1 MRDIKLTIKII
12 TDEAKN
18 KLAELKKQMEN
29 LSEPKQSAGGFAQ
42 SIAEGF
48 SRARSAAQSAYEV
61 ARQMVASLDMAGRR
75 QSMEYEQAQRALR
88 EARREAEAFER
99 ALERA
104 EPRGMVDRL
113 KEMNGAL
120 RVGLIA
126 LGTQAGFDTFVKSF
140 MELDTATQRI
150 RTLGGAAE
158 ELAPRLKQMA
168 VEMSRSVP
176 IAANEMQNAMYE
188 ALSAGVE
195 PSEQAMKKFMDVAVK
210 LSVGGVETIG
220 NSVNVLSSV
229 LNAYGASVDEAA
241 RYSDILFNTVNLGK
255 TTIPEL
261 SASLSQV
268 VPAAAS
274 AEVGFDAVGAAL
286 ALMTANGIPTS
297 QAATKLNA
305 LLTEMKKPGQ
315 DFAEVMKAAG
325 VSLESL
331 REEGLVETLVRL
343 RGAMEQLGVQA
354 GQVMGSVESAA
365 AFDTLTKDVE
375 RFRETFE
382 GVAGV
387 TGSTEA
393 AFERMQESVQVRL
406 QQMIAQLQATFVELA
421 NVFMPLVEGVL
432 GGVQTAIKLI
442 SQAFGGQFAPVMK
455 SATIAVLAYVAAQKM
470 ASREMITTAVNSIKT
485 LIASLF
491 AKTTATTAATAAT
504 NALKAAW
511 ATNPLGMVLAGV
523 ALAVGAIMTLR
534 DALSESI
541 EEKKQAVE
549 AEKSYLEEQKKT
561 LENDLK
567 QAEAKRTL
575 IDQYVQL
582 AEKSKRT
589 ADEQRKFEALQKQI
603 EKNYPGLIDKT
614 ASFSDNLGKLKAESA
629 ETANYIGKLETQL
642 SELDRRVAES
652 NRKLLYIEA
661 NKIRADIAK
670 VFDDA
675 TSNWLGAMDANASA
689 MEYKMNQMFDKIY
702 SAKTVD
708 ELRARLQDLT
718 EYIEAWKPE
727 GQEQQDAK
735 YKMLKMVQ
743 EFGRLRQQAM
753 TFWDEYE
760 KEKAEET
767 AEEVVKTEKKKTEEV
782 RKETDERI
790 RKKIE
795 ELQAA
800 RKSAESAA
808 EAAEAEAEAERARR
822 GRSRSLA
829 EELEY
834 EQKRLRIIAE
844 HLDKAKKIE
853 VQNEKERETVAKFV
867 EGLESELQQ
876 RTSKVNLLNAK
887 IEWKDKEKAMKAIE
901 DDIKQLEGEI
911 KIAYEREDF
920 EAANR
925 AIDEI
930 LEKNKQLQ
938 EALQLHLQVETDDE
952 ARQEIIGK
960 IEQLQKDADA
970 RKIEIGVNLQKLA
983 ITKITD
989 PIEYEYRKAL
999 LEADLTY
1006 RRELEMAEDNI
1017 ARKLIAQEKYWQ
1029 ERQRLEHKYIRESLR
1044 LENRLRSAMEEASRV
1059 LLEQLTAGLDVV
1071 QAKISG
1077 LEEQLSSFG
1086 KEDKDKY
1093 KDEERKLSDSLQK
1106 REVTLREYAARM
1118 DEIDEQKRKSG
1129 ERASRE
1135 ELRIRLATARALA
1148 AAAGQLEASN
1158 LAAIAAIQRQIATNM
1173 QRLESEGKN
1182 IADNLSELFA
1192 GTGEN
1197 ISKLLEGTAG
1207 VAAATF
1213 GAMLAAGVEVGEAFR
1228 KAILGTL
1235 IKTAQQAILTYI
1247 PQIYAAFMGW
1257 MGPFGLAAATAAIA
1271 MVYGALEYARSAI
1284 GLRSGAVD
1292 LQGPGTETSDS
1303 IPARLSR
1310 GESVITAKATRA
1322 NKELLEWI
1330 NRTGRPAVEYFIA
1343 KKDVNFYNT
1352 HNDALTL
1359 EIRALRQE
1367 IAQLPMK
1374 RTIASRV
1381 EVGIDVNDREL
1392 IRRIAIERE
1401 ARLRRL

>member
-29 LSEPKQSAGGFAQ
+29 LNVPKQSAGGFAQ

-48 SRARSAAQSAYEV
+48 GRARSAAQSAYEV
-61 ARQMVASLDMAGRR
+61 ARQMVASLEMAGRR
-75 QSMEYEQAQRALR
+75 QTVEYEQAQRALR
-88 EARREAEAFER
+88 EARREVEAFER

-104 EPRGMVDRL
+104 EPRGIVDRL

-120 RVGLIA
+120 KAGLLA
-126 LGTQAGFDTFVKSF
+126 LGAQAGFDTFVKSF
-140 MELDTATQRI
+140 VDFDTATQRI
-150 RTLGGAAE
+150 RTLGGVAE

-176 IAANEMQNAMYE
+176 IAASEMQSAMYE

-195 PSEQAMKKFMDVAVK
+195 PSEQAMKKFMDVAAK

-220 NSVNVLSSV
+220 NSVNVLSSM

-261 SASLSQV
+261 SASLQQV

-274 AEVGFDAVGAAL
+274 AEVGLDAVGAAL
-286 ALMTANGIPTS
+286 ALMTANGIPTAR
-297 QAATKLNA
+297 AATKLNA

-331 REEGLVETLVRL
+331 RQEGLVETLARL
-343 RGAMEQLGVQA
+343 RGAMEQSGAQA

-382 GVAGV
+382 FVAGA

-421 NVFMPLVEGVL
+421 NAFMPLVEGVL

-455 SATIAVLAYVAAQKM
+455 SATAAVLLYVAAQKV
-470 ASREMITTAVNSIKT
+470 ASREMIATAVSSIRT

-491 AKTTATTAATAAT
+491 AKTAATTAATAAT

-523 ALAVGAIMTLR
+523 TLAVGAIMTLR

-567 QAEAKRTL
+567 QAEAKRIL

-603 EKNYPGLIDKT
+603 ERNYPGLIDKT
-614 ASFSDNLGKLKAESA
+614 ASFSDNLGRLKAESS
-629 ETANYIGKLETQL
+629 ETANYIGKLKTQL

-675 TSNWLGAMDANASA
+675 TSNWLGVMDANASV
-689 MEYKMNQMFDKIY
+689 MEYRMNQMFDKIY

-718 EYIEAWKPE
+718 EYIEEWKPE
-727 GQEQQDAK
+727 GQEQQEAK

-760 KEKAEET
+760 KEKTKVT
-767 AEEVVKTEKKKTEEV
+767 AEEEKKKTEEV

-867 EGLESELQQ
+867 EGLEAELQQ
-876 RTSKVNLLNAK
+876 RSDKVKLLEAR
-887 IEWKDKEKAMKAIE
+887 IEWKDKEKSIKALE
-901 DDIKQLEGEI
+901 DEIKNLEGEI

-920 EAANR
+920 EDANR
-925 AIDEI
+925 AIEEI
-930 LEKNKQLQ
+930 MKKSKQLE
-938 EALQLHLQVETDDE
+938 EALQLRLQAETDDE
-952 ARQEIIGK
+952 ARKEIVGK
-960 IEQLQKDADA
+960 IEELQKDAEA

-983 ITKITD
+983 IAKITD

-999 LEADLTY
+999 MEAELTY
-1006 RRELEMAEDNI
+1006 RRELEMAEENI

-1029 ERQRLEHKYIRESLR
+1029 ERQRIEQKYIRESLR

-1059 LLEQLTAGLDVV
+1059 LLESLTAGLDVV
-1071 QAKISG
+1071 GAKISN
-1077 LEEQLSSFG
+1077 LEERLNSFG
-1086 KEDKDKY
+1086 KEDKEKY

-1106 REVTLREYAARM
+1106 REITLREYIARM
-1118 DEIDEQKRKSG
+1118 DEIDEQKNKSS

-1148 AAAGQLEASN
+1148 VAAGQLEASN
-1158 LAAIAAIQRQIATNM
+1158 AAAIAAIQRQIATNM

-1330 NRTGRPAVEYFIA
+1330 NRTQRPAVEYFIA
-1343 KKDVNFYNT
+1343 KKDVNLYNT
-1352 HNDALTL
+1352 HNDALAL

-1367 IAQLPMK
+1367 IARMPLK
-1374 RTIASRV
+1374 RTINSRV